1 MPAHPGIRL
10 EPVSIEV
17 SGSAVSIVLTQGAI
31 NIWFGKKFDK
41 SLIAK
46 ILLIISRVDST
57 TEHEKEVLCR
67 FEEISEFESNG
78 YILTSYARKKDR
90 YRAIFVVPF
99 SNSRALER
107 FMESIALETEN
118 EDAKITLYWG
128 GGRVRMNIL
137 KEELG
142 GLSCFSVLNV
152 VYKDEQ
158 NKDPQNRDGQ
168 TGNVEQRE
176 REKP

>member
-1 MPAHPGIRL
+1 MPSSQGPRP
-10 EPVSIEV
+10 EPVSIEI
-17 SGSAVSIVLTQGAI
+17 SGSSVSILLTQGSI

-41 SLIAK
+41 LLLSR
-46 ILLIISRVDST
+46 ILLMISKVDST

-78 YILTSYARKKDR
+78 YILTSYARKKDK

-107 FMESIALETEN
+107 FMESVSTETEN
-118 EDAKITLYWG
+118 EDVKITLYWR
-128 GGRVRMNIL
+128 GGRVRMNIM
-137 KEELG
+137 KEELSTLG
-142 GLSCFSVLNV
+142 CFSILNV
-152 VYKDEQ
+152 IYRDDQIGEQ
-158 NKDPQNRDGQ
+158 NR
-168 TGNVEQRE
+168 

>member
-1 MPAHPGIRL
+1 MPSSQGPRP
-10 EPVSIEV
+10 EPVSIEI
-17 SGSAVSIVLTQGAI
+17 SGSSVSILLTQGSI

-41 SLIAK
+41 LLLSR
-46 ILLIISRVDST
+46 ILLMISKVDST

-78 YILTSYARKKDR
+78 YILTSYARKKDK

-107 FMESIALETEN
+107 FMESVSTDTEN
-118 EDAKITLYWG
+118 EDVKITLYWR
-128 GGRVRMNIL
+128 GGRVRMNIM
-137 KEELG
+137 KEELSTLG
-142 GLSCFSVLNV
+142 CFSILNV
-152 VYKDEQ
+152 IYRDDQIGEQ
-158 NKDPQNRDGQ
+158 NR
-168 TGNVEQRE
+168 

>member
-1 MPAHPGIRL
+1 MPSSQGPRP
-10 EPVSIEV
+10 EPVSIEI
-17 SGSAVSIVLTQGAI
+17 SGSSVSILLTQGSI

-41 SLIAK
+41 LLLSR
-46 ILLIISRVDST
+46 ILLMISKVDST

-78 YILTSYARKKDR
+78 YILTSYARKKDK

-107 FMESIALETEN
+107 FMETVSTETEN
-118 EDAKITLYWG
+118 EDVKITLYWR
-128 GGRVRMNIL
+128 GGRVRMNIM
-137 KEELG
+137 KEELSTLG
-142 GLSCFSVLNV
+142 CFSILNV
-152 VYKDEQ
+152 IYRDDQIGEQ
-158 NKDPQNRDGQ
+158 NR
-168 TGNVEQRE
+168 